1 MKRLLSLITVIAIVI
16 SMTPSV
22 LAAKDSIDMDELTGK
37 LVKLD
42 SIDRIDVSLPEG
54 ADYKT
59 YKWTPAKDGVL
70 SFECTVPEG
79 VEITMLQGQNSVTY
93 TNADAKFEL
102 EVVAGG
108 EISIQLRKTGE
119 PAVAFTMYGSF
130 ADPYGTEG
138 NPVALKEMENQVK
151 AKNDNFW
158 YQCNFYDAIMTVTGT
173 GDFSVVVNS
182 NATAAQSGVVTLPV
196 TGDDAD
202 GPFVFYIDKTGD
214 YTVTFVYPVGH
225 EQNPVALV
233 IGENTANIQ
242 ANSKGYFFTW
252 TAQTRGE
259 LTLTMPNGNWK
270 YTVNGEEHLST
281 TDPVCVIPVAKDD
294 KLQLIVNTYD
304 PENASSNPAGTLTL
318 TAAFEEILYT
328 PGNLNSD
335 EIINEDDALY
345 LLRHVLAPDRY
356 QVDQPV
362 DYNKDGKVNE
372 DDALYLLRHVLAPE
386 RYPLV

>member
-70 SFECTVPEG
+70 SFDCTVPEG
-79 VEITMLQGQNSVTY
+79 MEITMLQGQNSVTY
-93 TNADAKFEL
+93 TDADTKFEL

-138 NPVALKEMENQVK
+138 NPISLEKMENQVTAK
-151 AKNDNFW
+151 ADNTW
-158 YQCNFYDAIMTVTGT
+158 YRCQFYGADMTVTGT
-173 GDFSVVVNS
+173 GEFSVNE
-182 NATAAQSGVVTLPV
+182 AAAQNGTVTLSVPYA
-196 TGDDAD
+196 DA
-202 GPFVFYIDKTGD
+202 PFVFYIDKAGD
-214 YTVTFVYPVGH
+214 YTVTFTYPVGS
-225 EQNPVALV
+225 EQNPAALV
-233 IGENTANIQ
+233 IGENTANIK

-259 LTLTMPNGNWK
+259 LTLTMPSGNWK
-270 YTVNGEEHLST
+270 YKVNGEEHLST
-281 TDPVCVIPVAKDD
+281 TDPVCVIPVEKDD

-304 PENASSNPAGTLTL
+304 PENPTSAPAGTLTL

>member
-70 SFECTVPEG
+70 SFDCTVPEG
-79 VEITMLQGQNSVTY
+79 MEITMLQGQNSVTY
-93 TNADAKFEL
+93 TDADTKFEL

-138 NPVALKEMENQVK
+138 NPISLEKMENQVTAK
-151 AKNDNFW
+151 ADNTW
-158 YQCNFYDAIMTVTGT
+158 YRCQFYGADMTVTGT
-173 GDFSVVVNS
+173 GEFSVNE
-182 NATAAQSGVVTLPV
+182 AAAQNGTVTLSVPYA
-196 TGDDAD
+196 DA
-202 GPFVFYIDKTGD
+202 PFVFYIDKAGD
-214 YTVTFVYPVGH
+214 YTVTFTYPVGS
-225 EQNPVALV
+225 EQNPAALV
-233 IGENTANIQ
+233 IGENTANIK

-259 LTLTMPNGNWK
+259 LTLTMPSGNWK
-270 YTVNGEEHLST
+270 YKVNGEEHLST
-281 TDPVCVIPVAKDD
+281 TDPVCVIPVEKDD

-304 PENASSNPAGTLTL
+304 SENPTSAPAGTLTL

-345 LLRHVLAPDRY
+345 LLRHVLAPGRY